1 MCDVVVVGSANL
13 DLVAST
19 PRLPAPGETV
29 TGEAY
34 AEYAGGKGL
43 NQAIA
48 ASRAGA
54 DVALVA
60 CVGRDSAAEHLLEV
74 ARIADV
80 DISFVDRSDRLP
92 TGRALIMVDRDAE
105 NSIVVVPG
113 ANQQVTASSIP
124 TSRVVLAQL
133 ETPFESV
140 VAAFEHGR
148 ANGSV
153 TILNPAPAA
162 HLPSEL
168 IALSDI
174 IVPNEHEIEL
184 IGEIDPLL
192 TAGVQAVI
200 VTRGSRGVTIT
211 TAGPSHDSTTQV
223 VPAIPVE
230 AIDTTGA
237 GDAFCG
243 CLAAGLAA
251 GLELDGAVRRAVAAG
266 ALATTVPGAVP
277 SLPTSGQIDAL
288 LKG

>member
-1 MCDVVVVGSANL
+1 VRDVVVVGSANL

-29 TGEAY
+29 TGDAY
-34 AEYAGGKGL
+34 TEYAGGKGL

-48 ASRAGA
+48 AGRAGA

-74 ARIADV
+74 ARLADI
-80 DISFVDRSDRLP
+80 DITFVERSDHLP
-92 TGRALIMVDRDAE
+92 TGRALIMVDEEAE
-105 NSIVVVPG
+105 NTIVVVPG
-113 ANQQVTASSIP
+113 ANQEVTVATIP

-140 VAAFEHGR
+140 VAAFDHGR

-162 HLPSEL
+162 HLPIEL

-174 IVPNEHEIEL
+174 IVPNEHELEL

-192 TAGVQAVI
+192 AAGVQAVI
-200 VTRGSRGVTIT
+200 VTRGSHGVTIT
-211 TAGPSHDSTTQV
+211 TAGRSHDSTTRA
-223 VPAIPVE
+223 VPAIPVD

-251 GLELDGAVRRAVAAG
+251 GLELDAAVRRAVAAG

-277 SLPTSGQIDAL
+277 SLPTTDQIDTL
-288 LKG
+288 LNG